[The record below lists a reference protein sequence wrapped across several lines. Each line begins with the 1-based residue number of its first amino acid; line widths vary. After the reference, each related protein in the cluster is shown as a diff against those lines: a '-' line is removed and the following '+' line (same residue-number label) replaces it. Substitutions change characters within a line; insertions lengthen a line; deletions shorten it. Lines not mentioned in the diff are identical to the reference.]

1 MFKRIASLSLTAIML
16 LGSAVSVQAAD
27 VSRSGGNG
35 SSKVTLD
42 VSSRTFRVTVPSVLP
57 IWVDSDNNVT
67 VADNAKIRNLSEGP
81 VDVTNV
87 SVEADNG
94 WSLVPFNT
102 DFKKVPVDTKQYGMT
117 MYGDDVV
124 DGVDLS
130 LFDRID
136 GSDEIS
142 VVYDGNVAIQQRD
155 INKADIGHV
164 VFTVA
169 WAEAEGPVVQNYT
182 YNVQSDLL
190 TEYMSNPD
198 YSLTDYSTTYMTER
212 YLSNRSIVTR
222 PAGVDIEAVDGVT
235 QITVTSNAD
244 GKSFTADVNGS
255 SYTVN
260 SLIPG
265 VQYSYYMK
273 DSSGN
278 VLKTGT
284 IIGSGKVRTIYG
296 GNIDN
301 VRDLGGWNADGGK
314 LKYGLLYRGADP
326 RTASADT
333 IKFFKDF
340 LGIKAEL
347 NLRGTEDTLTYS
359 AFGEDVDYVNYA
371 LGAYAM
377 RIDKY
382 TSSIDHNLAID
393 CLNYVLNCLENNKPV
408 YFHCAAGADRT
419 ATIAFL
425 VEALCGVSE
434 SDMWRDFEI
443 TALAG
448 RTRNSTEYGS
458 AFRTQLTGVIP
469 ESCDKANIKS
479 YVAQWCIAQGFGVDK
494 INRLR
499 HLLIDGNPGDFAL
512 SDETVVDVSSA
523 IKDAR
528 LNSTGTLITKYKAAQ
543 YGTFYV
549 TDILPADDTVLVNV
563 KTDVAINGDN
573 VYLRYFGCYDENGVF
588 LGRSVFPYYVNTN
601 SYSTSVGL
609 QWFEDGNSIGGIDA
623 TKVDKLRIGFA
634 CNDLNNVEITTRKLI
649 LP

>member
-1 MFKRIASLSLTAIML
+1 MKRKLICML
-16 LGSAVSVQAAD
+16 LSVVLVLSVMVTVAAED
-27 VSRSGGNG
+27 ISKSGNSG
-35 SSKVTLD
+35 SSRVTLD
-42 VSSRTFRVTVPSVLP
+42 FSPRNLRVTVPSVLP
-57 IWVDSDNNVT
+57 IDVDSDNNVT
-67 VADNAKIRNLSEGP
+67 VATNASINNLSDGP
-81 VDVTNV
+81 VEVTNV
-87 SVEADNG
+87 AVDAKNG
-94 WSLVPFNT
+94 WTIVPFAT
-102 DFKKVPVDTKQYGMT
+102 DFTKVPVDTKQFGMT
-117 MYGDDVV
+117 MYDDDVA
-124 DGVDLS
+124 DGVPAS
-130 LFDRID
+130 LFNVIQ
-136 GSDEIS
+136 GSS
-142 VVYDGNVAIQQRD
+142 QLPVRYDGTVAIQSNT
-155 INKADIGHV
+155 IHHLDIGHV

-169 WAEAEGPVVQNYT
+169 WSEADGPVVQNYT

-326 RTASADT
+326 RVASTDT
-333 IKFFKDF
+333 VKFFKDF

-458 AFRTQLTGVIP
+458 AFRTQLMGVIP

-523 IKDAR
+523 TKDAR

-549 TDILPADDTVLVNV
+549 TDILPADDNVLVNV

-623 TKVDKLRIGFA
+623 TKVDKVRIGFA

>member
-1 MFKRIASLSLTAIML
+1 ML
-16 LGSAVSVQAAD
+16 LSVVLVLSVIIPVAAED
-27 VSRSGGNG
+27 ISKSGNNGTSR
-35 SSKVTLD
+35 VTLD
-42 VSSRTFRVTVPSVLP
+42 FSTRNLRVTVPSVLP
-57 IWVDSDNNVT
+57 IDVDSDSNVT
-67 VADNAKIRNLSEGP
+67 VATNASINNLSDGP
-81 VDVTNV
+81 VEVTNV
-87 SVEADNG
+87 SVDAKNG
-94 WSLVPFNT
+94 WTIVPFAT
-102 DFKKVPVDTKQYGMT
+102 DFTKVPVNTKQFGMT
-117 MYGDDVV
+117 MYDDDVV
-124 DGVDLS
+124 DGVPAN
-130 LFDRID
+130 LFDVIK
-136 GSDEIS
+136 GSS
-142 VVYDGNVAIQQRD
+142 QLPVRYDGTVAIQSNT
-155 INKADIGHV
+155 IHHLDIGHV

-169 WAEAEGPVVQNYT
+169 WSEAEGPVVQNYT

-198 YSLTDYSTTYMTER
+198 YSLTDYSTTNMTER
-212 YLSNRSIVTR
+212 YLSNRSIVTN
-222 PAGVDIEAVDGVT
+222 PAGVEIEAVDGVS

-244 GKSFTADVNGS
+244 GKSFTADVSGS

-284 IIGSGKVRTIYG
+284 ITGSGQVRTIYG
-296 GNIDN
+296 GDVIN

-326 RTASADT
+326 RVASADT
-333 IKFFKDF
+333 IEFFKDF

-382 TSSIDHNLAID
+382 TSNIDHNLAID
-393 CLNYVLNCLENNKPV
+393 CLNYILNCLENNKPV

-425 VEALCGVSE
+425 IEALCGVSE
-434 SDMWRDFEI
+434 SDIWRDFEI

-458 AFRTQLTGVIP
+458 AFRTQLMGVIP

-523 IKDAR
+523 TKDAR
-528 LNSTGTLITKYKAAQ
+528 LNSTGTLITKYKDAQ

-549 TDILPADDTVLVNV
+549 TDIIPADDTVLVNV

-573 VYLRYFGCYDENGVF
+573 VYLRYFGCYDEDGVF

-609 QWFEDGNSIGGIDA
+609 QWFKDGNSIGGIDV
-623 TKVDKLRIGFA
+623 TKVDKVRIGFA